1 MNENTLNS
9 FLGELERI
17 NNKITNEIENRYI
30 REIQRDELE
39 LLYKIL
45 QQLKIE
51 ESSNDLSWEKNNI
64 FYSISLLHYN
74 IRFYPTLLGLRSPFI
89 MIEKAI
95 CEKGPPLA
103 PIFDSHRIWFYL
115 FMKYSESANFTS
127 CADNL
132 SGQIQSIINLDR
144 AMSPIFRIASKTRS
158 YLEKKILRNSV

>member
-17 NNKITNEIENRYI
+17 NNKITNEIENRSI

-51 ESSNDLSWEKNNI
+51 ESSNDLSWEKSNI

-74 IRFYPTLLGLRSPFI
+74 IRFYPTLLGLRSPLI

-95 CEKGPPLA
+95 CEKGVLTPAQLKEA
-103 PIFDSHRIWFYL
+103 EIFKIDVLIKEINIL
-115 FMKYSESANFTS
+115 F
-127 CADNL
+127 NL
-132 SGQIQSIINLDR
+132 VNG
-144 AMSPIFRIASKTRS
+144 
-158 YLEKKILRNSV
+158 E